1 MARRLAR
8 NLVRS
13 AELCHSHSRT
23 ETYVKTPSFSISVTL
38 LASVLLV
45 APAIAQG
52 PQLTGDTGGGARR
65 DSLALVALNAGY
77 VNAFIRSDAAWY
89 DAHLAPDYRC
99 LAGDGSIVSR
109 SDFIDAAKRP
119 MTYRSFSL
127 DSVQVKLVGDV
138 ALISA
143 ITPYVRADGTRGAS
157 RYVDTWVRRDGVWK
171 TLQAHIT
178 PIVGR

>member
-1 MARRLAR
+1 M
-8 NLVRS
+8 
-13 AELCHSHSRT
+13 
-23 ETYVKTPSFSISVTL
+23 KTSSFSITATL
-38 LASVLLV
+38 LASVLL
-45 APAIAQG
+45 APTASAQG
-52 PQLTGDTGGGARR
+52 PQLSGDAEARR
-65 DSLALVALNAGY
+65 DSLTLVALNAGY
-77 VNAFIRSDAAWY
+77 VNAFVRSDAAWY

-109 SDFIDAAKRP
+109 RDFIEASKRP

-171 TLQAHIT
+171 ALQAHIT
-178 PIVGR
+178 PILGL